1 MADILDGNPET
12 LLKKMRIIKEQSI
25 ALIIDVQER
34 LYSHIHNFDEL
45 SRNTLILIRGLKTLN
60 IPFILTQQ
68 YTKGLG
74 ETITAIKE
82 EIGDFNPIEKNS
94 FSCCDEP
101 EFMNALKKSGKKYVI
116 IAGIESHVCVLQTT
130 IDLINRAYVPVVI
143 EDCVSSRKYRD
154 KEMAIERMRQEGAII
169 STYESILFELCRF
182 AGTSQFKEISK
193 IVK

>member
-1 MADILDGNPET
+1 
-12 LLKKMRIIKEQSI
+12 MRIIKEQSA
-25 ALIIDVQER
+25 ALIIDIQEK
-34 LYSHIHNFDEL
+34 LYPHIHEFDVL
-45 SRNTLILIRGLKTLN
+45 SRNTIILIRGMKSLN

-74 ETITAIKE
+74 DTIPAIRE
-82 EIGDFNPIEKNS
+82 AMGDFNPIEKNS

-101 EFMNALKKSGKKYVI
+101 GFINALKKSGKKYVI

-130 IDLINRAYVPVVI
+130 LDLINLTYIPVVI
-143 EDCVSSRKYRD
+143 EDCVASRKYSD
-154 KEMAIERMRQEGAII
+154 KKMAIERMRQEGAII